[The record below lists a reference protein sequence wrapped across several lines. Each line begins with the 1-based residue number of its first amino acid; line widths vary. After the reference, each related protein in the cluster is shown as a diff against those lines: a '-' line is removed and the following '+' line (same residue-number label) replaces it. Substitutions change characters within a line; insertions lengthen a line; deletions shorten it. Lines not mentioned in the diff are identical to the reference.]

1 MNCSID
7 LHLAV
12 YRCLNTPPQSSWYTM
27 ASKPTLPL
35 EIIQLIINTLAEDNN
50 DHTSLK
56 ACSLACQTLLHL
68 CRKHIFASITLDG
81 HNLTNPKPKMV
92 HLINLISTTPE
103 IADYIQQLEFYISN
117 EEFEQPLLPGILKT
131 ITNLGSLTIRWP
143 RFQRQWHNNPL
154 RPAILH
160 LLHLPTL
167 IHLDLQDIRE
177 FIVSDLTPCT
187 SLKNLRLS
195 CIKIGETENQH
206 CLIASKEPIRL
217 QRLSVGFESSTALS
231 KLSTAKRLDG
241 GLIFDFTS
249 LTSVSLTLL
258 ERDEFEASQGFL
270 KLCNQLIDID
280 IFRKIYFHLF
290 IIYRSS
296 FILFQLTHPPLPG
309 RVCAQC

>member
-1 MNCSID
+1 
-7 LHLAV
+7 
-12 YRCLNTPPQSSWYTM
+12 M

-35 EIIQLIINTLAEDNN
+35 ETIQVIINTLAEDNN
-50 DHTSLK
+50 DHITLK
-56 ACSLACQTLLHL
+56 ACSLTCQTLLHL

-81 HNLTNPKPKMV
+81 HNLANPKPKTV
-92 HLINLISTTPE
+92 HFINLISTTPE

-131 ITNLGSLTIRWP
+131 ITKLDSLTIRWP
-143 RFQRQWHNNPL
+143 RFQRQWHTNPL

-167 IHLDLQDIRE
+167 THLDLEDINE

-187 SLKNLRLS
+187 SLKSLRLS
-195 CIKIGETENQH
+195 LIKIGETENQQ
-206 CLIASKEPIRL
+206 CLIVSKEPIRL
-217 QRLSVGFESSTALS
+217 QRLFAGNESSTAVS

-241 GLIFDFTS
+241 GLIFDFTN
-249 LTSVSLTLL
+249 LTSVSLTLR
-258 ERDEFEASQGFL
+258 EGDEFEASKGFL
-270 KLCNQLIDID
+270 TLCDQLIDIV

-296 FILFQLTHPPLPG
+296 FILSQFTHPPLPG
-309 RVCAQC
+309 RVCAQR